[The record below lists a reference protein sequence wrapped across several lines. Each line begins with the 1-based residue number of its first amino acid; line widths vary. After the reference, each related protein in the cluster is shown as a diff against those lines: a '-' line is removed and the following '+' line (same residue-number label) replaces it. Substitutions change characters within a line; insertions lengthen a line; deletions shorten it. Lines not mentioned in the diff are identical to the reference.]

1 MTLAVFKKDGGRDEI
16 DIGHKHVF
24 KSGYQYKSPT
34 LAAEVEWKSF
44 GEGTSVLIDGS
55 GTAVARFNNERWNA
69 GKERTLEVVD
79 GEGREDVALE
89 ALVSVCSL
97 LSSDLFLR
105 LALFCCCVGGLEQ
118 A

>member
-16 DIGHKHVF
+16 EISHKHVF
-24 KSGYQYKSPT
+24 QSGYQYRSPK

-55 GTAVARFNNERWNA
+55 GNAVARFNNERWNA

-89 ALVSVCSL
+89 ALVSVFFIFGSL
-97 LSSDLFLR
+97 LWAR
-105 LALFCCCVGGLEQ
+105 LVLLLSGDRNRHGC
-118 A
+118 